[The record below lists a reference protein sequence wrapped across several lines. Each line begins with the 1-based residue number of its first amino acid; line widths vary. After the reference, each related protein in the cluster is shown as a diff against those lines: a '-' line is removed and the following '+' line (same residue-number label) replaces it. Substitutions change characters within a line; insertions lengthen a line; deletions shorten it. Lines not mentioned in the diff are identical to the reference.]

1 MVMPAALPYLTLLEG
16 GRKPDRR
23 SAAEEAHVEAVA
35 FCDEVVSGAARIVD
49 ALFGLPVPSAL
60 AINEAMRLAYRAE
73 RAKAELVALGP
84 RDGGTAA

>member
-1 MVMPAALPYLTLLEG
+1 MALPVEHLPRLRVIDG
-16 GRKPDRR
+16 GSPSMRI
-23 SAAEEAHVEAVA
+23 EEAHVEAVA

-84 RDGGTAA
+84 KDAA

>member
-1 MVMPAALPYLTLLEG
+1 MALPAEHLPRLRVIDG
-16 GRKPDRR
+16 GSPVMRI
-23 SAAEEAHVEAVA
+23 EEAHVEAVA

-84 RDGGTAA
+84 KDAA